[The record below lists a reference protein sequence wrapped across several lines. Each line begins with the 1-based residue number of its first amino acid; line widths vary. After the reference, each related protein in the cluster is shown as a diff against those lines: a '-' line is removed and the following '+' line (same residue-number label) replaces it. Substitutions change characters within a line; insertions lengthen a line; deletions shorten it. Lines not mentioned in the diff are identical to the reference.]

1 MSELASQPM
10 TVQSIYG
17 MHTENKLIVNR
28 RYQRKLVWTLEEKR
42 LLINSITNKY
52 PIPAILVAERK
63 EDGAYEII
71 DGLQRLHAI
80 ISFIENRYSNK
91 NDNYFDT
98 SEFPTAQLNAKQGLF
113 EIESTDKLIT
123 PKEVSTILDYTL
135 AISIMRNTTKEEID
149 DVFSRINT
157 YGHRLSDQER
167 RQAGVENELSRT
179 VRQVASYMRGDK
191 SQDTLPLRLMPS
203 ISIDL
208 PKTKHGY
215 EIKAENVFWVKQGI
229 LRSTDLR
236 DSMDEQCIADIMACI
251 VTDQLIERSKEAL
264 DNIYNQNTQESKAT
278 NKALQLYG
286 TERFFSEFRTCI
298 EQIEIACN
306 TKKEEKLR
314 NIIFKTST
322 TNSFQAAFSAV
333 MIAFH
338 ELNFKDNKIP
348 HDYEKIKAGLKKA
361 AGRIETGR
369 KATSPEERRAN
380 IKTIKGLIEEGF
392 IANTSKQPQYGN
404 HTIVDIENL
413 ILRSGVELPDYE
425 LKQGLMNVGQDPKIN
440 NEVVQKIARTICA
453 ISNNGP
459 SRDGKIVI
467 GVADKESD
475 ARKIQETDKIT
486 PKQVGDRYVVG
497 VDREAKKLRLTVE
510 SYIRKLKEEIEK
522 TPLSTQ
528 LKTSVLSHI
537 DYHAFYGL
545 GVIIITVPRQTEIS
559 YYNDDLYWRNGDSTE
574 KAEKPREIQ
583 ELLTRFLIHPRN
595 QN

>member
-1 MSELASQPM
+1 MSELASQPK
-10 TVQSIYG
+10 TIQSIYG
-17 MHTENKLIVNR
+17 MHAEDRLIVNR
-28 RYQRKLVWTLEEKR
+28 RYQRKLVWTLEEKQ
-42 LLINSITNKY
+42 LLINSIVNKY

-63 EDGAYEII
+63 EDNKFEII

-80 ISFIENRYSNK
+80 ISFIENRYADK
-91 NDNYFDT
+91 NGKYFNVA
-98 SEFPTAQLNAKQGLF
+98 EFPTAKVRSEQGLF
-113 EIESTDKLIT
+113 EKENSTHLIT
-123 PKEVSTILDYTL
+123 PKEVSSILDYTL
-135 AISIMRNTTKEEID
+135 AFSIMTEAKKEEID
-149 DVFSRINT
+149 EVFGRINT

-179 VRQVASYMRGDK
+179 VRQVASHMRGDT

-229 LRSTDLR
+229 LLSTDLR

-264 DNIYNQNTQESKAT
+264 DNIYNQDTQESKET

-298 EQIEIACN
+298 EQIEITCN

-338 ELNFKDNKIP
+338 ELNFKDNKTP
-348 HDYEKIKAGLKKA
+348 HDYEKIKAGLKNA

-380 IKTIKGLIEEGF
+380 IKIIKGLIEEGF

-404 HTIVDIENL
+404 HTIVDIEKM
-413 ILRSGVELPDYE
+413 ILRSGPELADYE

-440 NEVVQKIARTICA
+440 NEVVQKIMRTICGIA
-453 ISNNGP
+453 NNGP

-486 PKQVGDRYVVG
+486 PKQFGNRYVVG
-497 VDREAKKLRLTVE
+497 VDREAKKLGLTVE

-522 TPLSTQ
+522 SPLSTQ

-545 GVIIITVPRQTEIS
+545 GVIVITIPRQTEIS
-559 YYNDDLYWRNGDSTE
+559 YYNDELYWRNADSTE

-583 ELLTRFLIHPRN
+583 ELLTRFLMHPRN

>member
-91 NDNYFDT
+91 HDNYFDT

-113 EIESTDKLIT
+113 DIESTDKLIT

-264 DNIYNQNTQESKAT
+264 DNIYNQNTQESKET

-306 TKKEEKLR
+306 TKKKKSLE
-314 NIIFKTST
+314 TS
-322 TNSFQAAFSAV
+322 FSK
-333 MIAFH
+333 H
-338 ELNFKDNKIP
+338 QQQTPSKP
-348 HDYEKIKAGLKKA
+348 HF
-361 AGRIETGR
+361 
-369 KATSPEERRAN
+369 P
-380 IKTIKGLIEEGF
+380 
-392 IANTSKQPQYGN
+392 
-404 HTIVDIENL
+404 
-413 ILRSGVELPDYE
+413 RS
-425 LKQGLMNVGQDPKIN
+425 
-440 NEVVQKIARTICA
+440 
-453 ISNNGP
+453 
-459 SRDGKIVI
+459 
-467 GVADKESD
+467 
-475 ARKIQETDKIT
+475 
-486 PKQVGDRYVVG
+486 
-497 VDREAKKLRLTVE
+497 
-510 SYIRKLKEEIEK
+510 
-522 TPLSTQ
+522 
-528 LKTSVLSHI
+528 
-537 DYHAFYGL
+537 
-545 GVIIITVPRQTEIS
+545 
-559 YYNDDLYWRNGDSTE
+559 
-574 KAEKPREIQ
+574 
-583 ELLTRFLIHPRN
+583 
-595 QN
+595 

>member
-1 MSELASQPM
+1 MSELASQPK
-10 TVQSIYG
+10 TIQSIYG
-17 MHTENKLIVNR
+17 LHADDRLIVNR
-28 RYQRKLVWTLEEKR
+28 RYQRKLVWTLKEKQ
-42 LLINSITNKY
+42 LLINSIANKY
-52 PIPAILVAERK
+52 PIPAILVAERS
-63 EDGAYEII
+63 EDNKFEII

-80 ISFIENRYSNK
+80 ISFIENRYADK
-91 NDNYFDT
+91 NEKYFNVNEFT
-98 SEFPTAQLNAKQGLF
+98 TAKIRSEQGLF
-113 EIESTDKLIT
+113 EKENSPNLIT
-123 PKEVSTILDYTL
+123 PKEVGEILDYTL
-135 AISIMRNTTKEEID
+135 AFSIIKDATKEEID
-149 DVFSRINT
+149 EVFRRINT

-167 RQAGVENELSRT
+167 RQAGVENEFSKT
-179 VRQVASYMRGDK
+179 VRQVASYMRGDT

-215 EIKAENVFWVKQGI
+215 EIKAENVFWIKQGI

-251 VTDQLIERSKEAL
+251 VADQLIERSKEAL
-264 DNIYNQNTQESKAT
+264 DNIYNQDTQESKET

-298 EQIEIACN
+298 EQIEITCN

-338 ELNFKDNKIP
+338 ELNFKDNKTP
-348 HDYEKIKAGLKKA
+348 HDYEKIKAGLKNA

-380 IKTIKGLIEEGF
+380 IKMIKGLIEEGF

-404 HTIVDIENL
+404 HTIVDIENV
-413 ILRSGVELPDYE
+413 ILRSGLELADYE

-440 NEVVQKIARTICA
+440 NEVVQKIIRTICGIA
-453 ISNNGP
+453 NNGP

-486 PKQVGDRYVVG
+486 PKQVGNRYVVG
-497 VDREAKKLRLTVE
+497 VDREAKKLGLTVE
-510 SYIRKLKEEIEK
+510 AYIRKLKEEIEK
-522 TPLSTQ
+522 SPLSTQ

-545 GVIIITVPRQTEIS
+545 GVIVITIPRQTEIS
-559 YYNDDLYWRNGDSTE
+559 YYNDELYWRNADSTE

-583 ELLTRFLIHPRN
+583 ELLTRFLMHPRN